1 MAAMLELSKAFIPC
15 MPRFVQDMPLVRPD
29 IPYPDAT
36 LELMPEPRPI
46 MAELLIPDMAEL
58 RLEPLPCPIPM
69 PIPILIMDC
78 EPAERPDPP
87 MPCGQD
93 APPIPDEA
101 EDAPPR

>member
-1 MAAMLELSKAFIPC
+1 MAAMLELPKVFIPC

-29 IPYPDAT
+29 IPYPEAT

-46 MAELLIPDMAEL
+46 MAELLIPDIVADMAEL
-58 RLEPLPCPIPM
+58 RLEPLPCPM
-69 PIPILIMDC
+69 PIPIPILVMDC
-78 EPAERPDPP
+78 EPDARPDPP

-101 EDAPPR
+101 E